1 MTGALVRAE
10 LARLRGNR
18 SIVVLPAVG
27 AAFVA
32 LSTAG
37 NASVQRDKV
46 LAHTTTL
53 ASASYFLV
61 GMGFAM
67 VLFSALSGA
76 LLITSEHRSRSFGLM
91 ALVAPS
97 RTPLLWAKSIVA
109 AGAGMAQGVLGVIVA
124 IVTARLSMGRYDL
137 TIPLD
142 GRTVG
147 LAVGLVLLCGLAGAW
162 GLFIGAA
169 VRAQVAAFAG
179 IVVWMTMIEAA
190 VLHLFPSVGRW
201 LPGGA
206 QAAIVADPSLPQ
218 RLGRPSGGVLLL
230 GWMLLAAVAAVHTL
244 RTRDI

>member
-10 LARLRGNR
+10 LVRLRGHR

-46 LAHTTTL
+46 LTHASTL
-53 ASASYFLV
+53 GEASYFLI
-61 GMGFAM
+61 GMAFAM

-76 LLITSEHRSRSFGLM
+76 LQITSEHRVRSFGLM
-91 ALVAPS
+91 ALVAPR
-97 RTPLLWAKSIVA
+97 RTPLLWAKAIVA
-109 AGAGMAQGVLGVIVA
+109 CGVGVFQGALGVA
-124 IVTARLSMGRYDL
+124 AAMVTARLSMARYGM

-142 GRTVG
+142 NRTVG
-147 LAVGLVLLCGLAGAW
+147 LAAGLTALCGLAGVW

-169 VRAQVAAFAG
+169 VRTQVAALAG
-179 IVVWMTMIEAA
+179 IVVWTTMVEAA
-190 VLHLFPSVGRW
+190 VLHLFPTVGRW

-206 QAAIVADPSLPQ
+206 QAALVADPSLPQ
-218 RLGRPSGGVLLL
+218 RLGRPGGGVLLTA
-230 GWMLLAAVAAVHTL
+230 WMALAAVVAVHTL